1 MKFAFC
7 TLLLI
12 SFILSITGCSKSQS
26 PCDCGDPIPSQFF
39 IAKITDQQGKNLVFG
54 AAALYNPDSIQIL
67 KQQYPPLSNG
77 FVQKDPRD
85 SVLHFDLI
93 QPISK
98 NYIYYNSQTSRDSI
112 EIKWITK
119 TRTCC
124 GSTYNYYYVDSIKF
138 NNTNIN
144 RINAVFIFRK

>member
-67 KQQYPPLSNG
+67 KTTVPAIKQWLCTKRSPG
-77 FVQKDPRD
+77 FCAALRSYSAHK
-85 SVLHFDLI
+85 
-93 QPISK
+93 
-98 NYIYYNSQTSRDSI
+98 
-112 EIKWITK
+112 
-119 TRTCC
+119 
-124 GSTYNYYYVDSIKF
+124 
-138 NNTNIN
+138 
-144 RINAVFIFRK
+144 